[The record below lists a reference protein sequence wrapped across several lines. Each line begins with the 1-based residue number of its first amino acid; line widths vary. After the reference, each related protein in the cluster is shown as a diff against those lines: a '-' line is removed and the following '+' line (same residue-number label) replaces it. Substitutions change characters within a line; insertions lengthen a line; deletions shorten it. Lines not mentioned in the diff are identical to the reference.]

1 MRTPSSSYVGWALLP
16 LRLFL
21 GVTFC
26 FAGLQKLANPA
37 FFRAS
42 DPASIQAQL
51 HAYSTTSPVK
61 PLLSLASHTPVLV
74 GVLIALGE
82 LAVGTGTLLGLWARV
97 AAAGGMAL
105 SIILFLSVSFHS
117 RPYYTGA
124 DIVFV
129 FAWTPLLLAG
139 AGGVWSLDQALA
151 RGRAA
156 PGGPEARARP
166 VRARTTTGQGSPE
179 PVSTDPA
186 SAASGTRRAFLG
198 KTGAT
203 GVAAVLGMV
212 TAGLAA
218 GFGRLVGGTATVT
231 ASGPSSPTTT
241 AKPGT
246 TTTTDLAAGT
256 TTTTHP
262 AGQVIGQTSQVAVG
276 QALRFTDQRTGDPAY
291 VVQPQSGTFLAFDA
305 ICPHA
310 GCEVGFYPSSDQFV
324 CPCHG
329 SRFSGQNGSV
339 LNGPATRG
347 LTSIPVTV
355 GQGGSLTVP

>member
-1 MRTPSSSYVGWALLP
+1 MRTSSSPSYVGWALLP

-51 HAYSTTSPVK
+51 HAYSTTSPIK
-61 PLLSLASHTPVLV
+61 PLLSLASHAPVLV

-82 LAVGTGTLLGLWARV
+82 LAVGTGTLLGLWARM

-129 FAWTPLLLAG
+129 FAWTPLVLAG

-151 RGRAA
+151 DARAA
-156 PGGPEARARP
+156 PGGPGGRAGP
-166 VRARTTTGQGSPE
+166 VRAGQGSPN
-179 PVSTDPA
+179 PA
-186 SAASGTRRAFLG
+186 SSNPASPQSGTRRAFLG
-198 KTGAT
+198 KAGAT
-203 GVAAVLGMV
+203 GMAAVLGMV
-212 TAGLAA
+212 AAGLAA

-231 ASGPSSPTTT
+231 ASGPSSPPTT

-256 TTTTHP
+256 TTTAARP
-262 AGQVIGQTSQVAVG
+262 SGQVIGQTSQVAVG

-291 VVQPQSGTFLAFDA
+291 VVQPESGTFLAFDA
-305 ICPHA
+305 VCPHA
-310 GCEVGFYPSSDQFV
+310 GCEVGFFSSSDQFV

-347 LTSIPVTV
+347 LSSIPVTV
-355 GQGGSLTVP
+355 GQGGTLTVP